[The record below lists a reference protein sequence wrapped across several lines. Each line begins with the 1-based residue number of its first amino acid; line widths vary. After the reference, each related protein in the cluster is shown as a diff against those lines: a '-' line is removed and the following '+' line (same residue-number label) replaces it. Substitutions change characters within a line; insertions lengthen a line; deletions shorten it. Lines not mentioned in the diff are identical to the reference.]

1 MNLEIGT
8 LYGIGVGPG
17 DPDLITVKGLRRLQ
31 SSPVVAFPAG
41 LQQRQGVAEQIIAPW
56 LKGHQI
62 RLPLHFPYVQD
73 AIALET
79 AWQKAAATVWP
90 YLAQGQDIAFASE
103 GDTSFYSTFT
113 YLAQALKQAHP
124 DAKVQTIPGVC
135 SPMAAAAALGIPLTI
150 QHQQLAI
157 LPTLYC
163 VEALE
168 TALSWADV
176 VVLMKVSSVYSQVW
190 KILHQQQLLQHSYV
204 VERATHLRQK
214 IYRDLANFPDLALP
228 YFSLMVI
235 YNSARQETRSL
246 V

>member
-1 MNLEIGT
+1 MNSQIGT
-8 LYGIGVGPG
+8 LYGVGVGPG

-31 SSPVVAFPAG
+31 ASPIVAFPAG
-41 LQQRQGVAEQIIAPW
+41 IQQRQGVAEQIIAPW
-56 LKGHQI
+56 LKGSQI

-73 AIALET
+73 AIALEA
-79 AWQKAAATVWP
+79 AWQKAAETVWP
-90 YLAQGQDIAFASE
+90 YLAQGQDVAFASE

-124 DAKVQTIPGVC
+124 DAMVQTIPGVC

-190 KILHQQQLLQHSYV
+190 PILHQRQLLQHSYV
-204 VERATHLRQK
+204 VERATQSQQK
-214 IYRDLANFPDLALP
+214 IYRDLDHHPNLALP

-235 YNSARQETRSL
+235 YNLGRLACQ
-246 V
+246 